1 MKRDAILNEIR
12 DLHAR
17 INTAEIHRR
26 DRLMGPEGRV
36 PANFGD
42 YGDQVYLAPPTF
54 ATVFGIFR
62 SALRE
67 AKFKGEADRT
77 AGK

>member
-1 MKRDAILNEIR
+1 
-12 DLHAR
+12 
-17 INTAEIHRR
+17 
-26 DRLMGPEGRV
+26 MGPVGRV

-67 AKFKGEADRT
+67 AKFKNEADRT